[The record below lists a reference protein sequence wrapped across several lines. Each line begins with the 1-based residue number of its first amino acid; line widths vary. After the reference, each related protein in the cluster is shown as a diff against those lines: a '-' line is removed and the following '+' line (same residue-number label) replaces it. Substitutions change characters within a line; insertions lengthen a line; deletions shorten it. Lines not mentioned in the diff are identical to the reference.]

1 DILGDQYEESQPVQS
16 EDNNAEI
23 NTDDITSESI
33 SQNSLNND
41 SDNETG
47 IEDLLK
53 DILGDQYQE
62 NQSTHTDKRQSITS
76 IDQIIAEAND
86 QITPLDE
93 TQTDQALTNNDE
105 YEYSF
110 SYKNIS
116 NSKLDQYIFQV
127 EKLWD
132 ELSNSWP
139 VIYKQP
145 EIKLKIEKLWQ
156 SLKSDGNGNID
167 IYSFSNDA
175 IDDLLNE
182 IDSTRDTHDDSISSG
197 ITEEHNEKEDNYLTE
212 TDSTTQDEDNELS
225 DNSTHEYSHLIDS
238 ENHKLTEPYL
248 TTHQEL
254 YTDNHDEAEAG
265 IEETETSSGE
275 LEDQKEESD
284 ERLSQSILNNE
295 NNIDYQLYSKTNED
309 HKLIANSTIESIE
322 EPESELD
329 NLEKTDFDAE
339 IISNESEN
347 FPSEEDLGTLN
358 LINTYYTETDDKTT
372 DTQTLINTESE
383 ENKTTSTIGR
393 GTESVEDKIIDQEI
407 AIEERFES
415 SAIDNDD
422 FDEKITLSKIP
433 IPDYTTTLD
442 KNSTHT
448 QDNLKSKKH
457 PTRAKPKRTGTILI
471 TGTTAIIISIITLMY
486 FNKNK
491 IETKRTSSNLIER
504 EWDASPQ
511 QKSRIYLADNS
522 PKETPSGNITSNKE
536 TTIDRST
543 ETYKTEDIATDKEN
557 TEYSD
562 SIDYDSTSYT
572 IATETV
578 ANETTD
584 VSEHKYVKSE
594 KIATLDIKAPENHT
608 TDEIIKSK
616 NTTIISTGH
625 VQIEPDDQETSTNSR
640 NLTTV
645 TKYDTIDTDIT
656 ETFTNE
662 TSYIE

>member
-1 DILGDQYEESQPVQS
+1 MENNISSIDDEFQNSHQSDDSLLDIENSTENNEDSTEFTNNTITNDDAQIDISEDSYLEKPTIESHENDSLSDTDPDEFSLMDQINSDNNENETNIEDQLKDIPGDQHLESQYALTDEIEYERHTDDITSESITQNSLNNDSDNETGIEDLIKDILGDQYEESQPVQS

-116 NSKLDQYIFQV
+116 NSKLDQNIFQV

-139 VIYKQP
+139 VIYNQP

-156 SLKSDGNGNID
+156 SLKRDDNGNVD

-175 IDDLLNE
+175 IDNLLNE
-182 IDSTRDTHDDSISSG
+182 IDTPESLLNNTHDDSTSSE

-322 EPESELD
+322 ETESELD

-457 PTRAKPKRTGTILI
+457 PTRVKPK
-471 TGTTAIIISIITLMY
+471 
-486 FNKNK
+486 
-491 IETKRTSSNLIER
+491 
-504 EWDASPQ
+504 
-511 QKSRIYLADNS
+511 
-522 PKETPSGNITSNKE
+522 
-536 TTIDRST
+536 
-543 ETYKTEDIATDKEN
+543 
-557 TEYSD
+557 
-562 SIDYDSTSYT
+562 
-572 IATETV
+572 
-578 ANETTD
+578 
-584 VSEHKYVKSE
+584 
-594 KIATLDIKAPENHT
+594 
-608 TDEIIKSK
+608 
-616 NTTIISTGH
+616 
-625 VQIEPDDQETSTNSR
+625 
-640 NLTTV
+640 
-645 TKYDTIDTDIT
+645 
-656 ETFTNE
+656 
-662 TSYIE
+662 